1 MRIQNLLSIVFLAL
15 ATMLAVQ
22 INALAQAQTQATA
35 AKPMK
40 KDEVSFSIARRL
52 NALNESP
59 VSAIVTE
66 LDSVI
71 EVTGITMRPDG
82 KAEVTVKE
90 QAPSSA
96 AFTNRSTRLLFTP
109 PAPGDKDEKWTWD
122 QFEENRRFYPVDRL
136 FPYAQNELGKRKQA
150 TVAGWNAFIAAINKQ
165 GEAAS
170 KALET
175 AKAVLKADPPP
186 MANVTNVRKALT
198 EAMKENKTEDIL
210 NAYRELNG
218 LTEAINTLGDTYT
231 DLKANDAYLRLIEEF
246 KNSVNVTNAARKS
259 YVQSVAAYNEVI
271 LRLPF
276 GLVAYGLQFH
286 KIEANVS
293 EE

>member
-1 MRIQNLLSIVFLAL
+1 MRKQNLLSIVFLTM
-15 ATMLAVQ
+15 ATTLIVQ
-22 INALAQAQTQATA
+22 INALAQAQAAA

-71 EVTGITMRPDG
+71 EITGITMRPDG

-96 AFTNRSTRLLFTP
+96 AYTNKSTRLLFLP

-165 GEAAS
+165 GEAAN

-186 MANVTNVRKALT
+186 MANLTNVRKALT

-218 LTEAINTLGDTYT
+218 LTEAITTLGDTYT
-231 DLKANDAYLRLIEEF
+231 DLKANDAYLRLIDEF

-259 YVQSVAAYNEVI
+259 YVQTVAAYNEVI

-276 GLVAYGLQFH
+276 ALVAYGLQFH